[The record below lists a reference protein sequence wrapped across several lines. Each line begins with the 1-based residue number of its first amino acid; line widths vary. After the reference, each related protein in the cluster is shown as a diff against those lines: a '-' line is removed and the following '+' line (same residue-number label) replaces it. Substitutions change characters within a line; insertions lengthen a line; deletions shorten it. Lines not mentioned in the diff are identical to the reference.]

1 MGMRQRRKALFGIRC
16 GWVSSMDTAWIIALL
31 VDLGFQVNRL
41 FFVLRDQELRCDPS
55 TKIYMFFLVWRFCKR
70 IEHYSGIKSED
81 MDNTI
86 PLPNLRQTNL
96 RLRVLFLIVLAVVF
110 RSRA

>member
-1 MGMRQRRKALFGIRC
+1 
-16 GWVSSMDTAWIIALL
+16 MDTAWIIALL

-70 IEHYSGIKSED
+70 IKHYSGIKSED
-81 MDNTI
+81 EGKYGQYYTKSAAN
-86 PLPNLRQTNL
+86 
-96 RLRVLFLIVLAVVF
+96 
-110 RSRA
+110 